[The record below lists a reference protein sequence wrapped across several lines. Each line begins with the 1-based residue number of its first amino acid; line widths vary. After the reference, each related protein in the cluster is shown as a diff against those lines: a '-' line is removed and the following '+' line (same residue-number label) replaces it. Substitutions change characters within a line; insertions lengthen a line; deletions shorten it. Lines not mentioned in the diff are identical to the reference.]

1 MEAAAE
7 TNPATTETAA
17 DLALVGRAPEGV
29 HHRQP
34 TPQAKACPLEP
45 ESYSSLAA
53 WRSGAAVSSS
63 REETAPSLLE
73 RSGAAVSSGEEEQ
86 LNGRKRS
93 HQETSIDRT
102 SLYLVWATLS
112 SSEGG
117 LGRLFDGCLDQ
128 LSDDVGERLTL
139 RRFLRLQKWQYL
151 AHQLVVTKQ
160 LEGLYVGVGVQQQYW
175 KEALEEARNQQS
187 NRVDER
193 PDGSHSEEATSSS
206 VLQQGAGH

>member
-1 MEAAAE
+1 LEAAAE
-7 TNPATTETAA
+7 ANPATTETAA

-29 HHRQP
+29 HYRQP

-45 ESYSSLAA
+45 ECHRSLAA
-53 WRSGAAVSSS
+53 WRSGAAVSSGG
-63 REETAPSLLE
+63 EETAPSLLE
-73 RSGAAVSSGEEEQ
+73 RSGAAVSSVEGEQ
-86 LNGRKRS
+86 LSGQRQS
-93 HQETSIDRT
+93 HPEASIDRT
-102 SLYLVWATLS
+102 SLYLVWANLS

-139 RRFLRLQKWQYL
+139 RRFLSLQKWQYL
-151 AHQLVVTKQ
+151 AHQLVVTRQ
-160 LEGLYVGVGVQQQYW
+160 LEGLYVGVGVQQLYW

-193 PDGSHSEEATSSS
+193 TDGSYSEEAAGSS
-206 VLQQGAGH
+206 VLQQGTGH